1 MSIEVNNNYYELIN
15 DEFDFKISEKS
26 YYICNPIAF
35 DSEYNR
41 LNYYTTHTLTD
52 NEDGSYRYTKYLKPE
67 SSLNVNTA
75 QYLDADLAV
84 NQSNTGRFYTQL
96 RNTPSSSGLTT
107 MRNGDGTS
115 IYGAHIANNAVLPM
129 YLAGDLRYK
138 TVTTPINGPST
149 TTIKW
154 NRYQTHFIFDT
165 SGIGEAVT
173 SATLKQKGWV
183 DDKRGIGSGSGTA
196 SNTDISVIA
205 LKSTWDGSNNK
216 SYSAHQ
222 QWNDFTGHSNSGWD
236 DTDVTEYSAETVW
249 SFELSSI
256 QQQDTTLNSDAR
268 TDMENDSSFKLVVM
282 DYDENYLDSFDSTY
296 TTPS

>member
-1 MSIEVNNNYYELIN
+1 MIKQEDFMLEAIKEALKAKKKYEVPVGAIIVDNTKNIIARAHNLVETNNNPTCHAERLVI
-15 DEFDFKISEKS
+15 EKALKTK
-26 YYICNPIAF
+26 N
-35 DSEYNR
+35 
-41 LNYYTTHTLTD
+41 
-52 NEDGSYRYTKYLKPE
+52 TKYLKPE

-154 NRYQTHFIFDT
+154 NLLRTMPP
-165 SGIGEAVT
+165 
-173 SATLKQKGWV
+173 QKYL
-183 DDKRGIGSGSGTA
+183 
-196 SNTDISVIA
+196 SNMMKV
-205 LKSTWDGSNNK
+205 LGNK
-216 SYSAHQ
+216 
-222 QWNDFTGHSNSGWD
+222 
-236 DTDVTEYSAETVW
+236 E
-249 SFELSSI
+249 
-256 QQQDTTLNSDAR
+256 
-268 TDMENDSSFKLVVM
+268 MSSFKK
-282 DYDENYLDSFDSTY
+282 T
-296 TTPS
+296 